1 MAYLVDTKHAGVFQT
16 VLKNLNNSTVTTSQ
30 LPSLTQFEAESKTQA
45 MTNLYISS
53 LVGPHK
59 AVYEPPADSN
69 WSESLL

>member
-1 MAYLVDTKHAGVFQT
+1 MTYLVDPKLAGVFKT
-16 VLKNLNNSTVTTSQ
+16 VISNILKPDQKQS

-59 AVYEPPADSN
+59 QAYEPPADSN